1 MEDIDAKT
9 KEENGMVQDQAKRLA
24 EWIGEAKRIVFFGGA
39 GTSTESG
46 IPDFRSAGG
55 LYESGDAEFPYPPEE
70 MLSREFFARQ
80 PGTFY
85 EFYRKRMVYEDAQPN
100 DMHRLLAELEES
112 GRLGAVITQN
122 IDGLHQ
128 KAGSVNVL
136 ELHGS
141 VLRNTCLSCGAT
153 YGLEAVMHSV
163 GIPRCAACGGML
175 KPNVVLYGEM
185 LETSVLEAAAAAIEA
200 ADLMLVGG
208 TSLTV
213 QPAASLVGMFDGGR
227 LALLN
232 RTPTPYDSHADL
244 RFTEPMGTIAQS
256 VRQALGYV

>member
-1 MEDIDAKT
+1 MTRNSAEILAK
-9 KEENGMVQDQAKRLA
+9 
-24 EWIGEAKRIVFFGGA
+24 WIGEAKRIVFFGGA

-55 LYESGDAEFPYPPEE
+55 LYESGQNEFPFSPEE
-70 MLSREFFARQ
+70 MLSSDFFYRHTE
-80 PGTFY
+80 TFY
-85 EFYRKRMVYEDAQPN
+85 RFYRRKMIYSDAQPN
-100 DMHRLLAELEES
+100 PMHLLLADLEHE
-112 GRLGAVITQN
+112 GRLSTVITQN

-128 KAGSVNVL
+128 KAGSRRVL
-136 ELHGS
+136 EVHGS
-141 VLRNTCLSCGAT
+141 VLRNTCLSCGEE
-153 YGLEAVMHSV
+153 YGLDAVMGSED
-163 GIPRCAACGGML
+163 IPLCSRCGGML

-185 LETSVLEAAAAAIEA
+185 LDSNVLEASVRAIEE

-213 QPAASLVGMFDGGR
+213 QPAASLVGMFTGGR

-244 RFTEPMGTIAQS
+244 LVTEPMGEVAQQ
-256 VRQALGYV
+256 VRHLLGYK

>member
-1 MEDIDAKT
+1 MARESA
-9 KEENGMVQDQAKRLA
+9 EVLA
-24 EWIGEAKRIVFFGGA
+24 EWIEEARRIVFFGGA

-55 LYESGDAEFPYPPEE
+55 LYESGQDEFPHSPEE
-70 MLSREFFARQ
+70 MLSRDFFYRN
-80 PGTFY
+80 PETFY
-85 EFYRKRMVYEDAQPN
+85 RFYRRKMLYPDARPN
-100 DMHRLLAELEES
+100 AMHVLLADLERQ
-112 GRLGAVITQN
+112 GKLNAVITQN

-128 KAGSVNVL
+128 KAGSRRVL
-136 ELHGS
+136 EVHGS
-141 VLRNTCLSCGAT
+141 VLRNTCTDCGAR
-153 YGLEAVMHSV
+153 YGIEIVSGSE
-163 GIPRCAACGGML
+163 GIPRCPVCGGAI
-175 KPNVVLYGEM
+175 KPDVVLYGEM
-185 LETSVLEAAAAAIEA
+185 LNSSVLEASVRAIEE

-244 RFTEPMGTIAQS
+244 LITEPMGAVAEQ
-256 VRQALGYV
+256 VRRRLGLT